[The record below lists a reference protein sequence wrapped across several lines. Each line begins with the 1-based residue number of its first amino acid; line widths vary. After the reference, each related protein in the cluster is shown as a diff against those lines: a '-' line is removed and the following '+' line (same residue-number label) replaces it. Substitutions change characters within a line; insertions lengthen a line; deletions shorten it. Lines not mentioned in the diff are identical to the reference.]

1 MEYDGLVDPEGFLG
15 VMEAHY
21 EAGNGKLLAN
31 GVMETMQDWC
41 ASERFDLC
49 DELLKHAS
57 PNKIGTTLTIAM
69 LEATQDPYVL
79 GKLKERDHFM
89 ILAEEYIFQK
99 NPDNVH
105 LLLDRFK

>member
-1 MEYDGLVDPEGFLG
+1 MHNDELVSPLGLLAIMEE
-15 VMEAHY
+15 HY
-21 EAGNGKLLAN
+21 KAGNSRLAVN
-31 GVMETMQDWC
+31 DVICAIDDWC
-41 ASERFDLC
+41 DHERFDLC